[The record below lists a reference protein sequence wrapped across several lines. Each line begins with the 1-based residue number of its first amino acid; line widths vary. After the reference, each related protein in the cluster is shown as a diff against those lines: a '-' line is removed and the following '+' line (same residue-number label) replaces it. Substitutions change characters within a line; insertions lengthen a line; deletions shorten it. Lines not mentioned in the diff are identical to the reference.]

1 MVICFQKQPEIQHE
15 RKCPMSALTL
25 KIIALIS
32 MFIDH
37 AYDIGLIGQQLIM
50 DTFSLDVIS
59 SSPINEVISLL
70 GRIAFPI
77 FAFMVAEGARHTR
90 NIKKYI
96 LRLFIFA
103 LISEIPFDALHW
115 PVAFSKLPRFIG
127 FFRNT
132 NVLYTFA
139 LAVSGIALCN
149 LCRSRGKGRALQIAS
164 LAVPALLSVVL
175 STDYTI
181 FGVALVYAAYLP
193 GENRRVKF
201 AAMAGVLAV
210 LYLGYASYW
219 FTSLTM
225 NNVYEFGMACV
236 SLLLLWFYNGRRG
249 GWSGALSKWLFYIAY
264 PAHLALLALWRILT
278 NPLIIH

>member
-1 MVICFQKQPEIQHE
+1 
-15 RKCPMSALTL
+15 MSALAL

-32 MFIDH
+32 MLIDH
-37 AYDIGLIGQQLIM
+37 IITAQLFGQNTLMQWGLNMQTSYWVFDAIR
-50 DTFSLDVIS
+50 
-59 SSPINEVISLL
+59 LL

-90 NIKKYI
+90 NIKRYI
-96 LRLFIFA
+96 LRLFLFA

-115 PVAFSKLPRFIG
+115 PVAFSELPRFIS

-139 LAVSGIALCN
+139 LAVSGIALYN
-149 LCRSRGKGRALQIAS
+149 LCRSRSKGRALQIAS

-193 GENRRVKF
+193 DGNKRVRF
-201 AAMAGVLAV
+201 AAMAGVLAA
-210 LYLGYASYW
+210 LYLGYASDW

-225 NNVYEFGMACV
+225 YSVYEFGMACV
-236 SLLLLWFYNGRRG
+236 SLILLWFYNGRRG
-249 GWSGALSKWLFYIAY
+249 GRGGAFGKWLFYIAY

>member
-1 MVICFQKQPEIQHE
+1 
-15 RKCPMSALTL
+15 MSALTL

-32 MFIDH
+32 MLIDH
-37 AYDIGLIGQQLIM
+37 IITAEIFGQQTLM
-50 DTFSLDVIS
+50 DYFSPDLLTSFRIYTFIY
-59 SSPINEVISLL
+59 LL

-90 NIKKYI
+90 NIKRYI
-96 LRLFIFA
+96 LRLFLFA

-115 PVAFSKLPRFIG
+115 PVAFSELPRFIN

-139 LAVSGIALCN
+139 LAVSGVALYN
-149 LCRSRGKGRALQIAS
+149 LRRSRGKGQALQIAS

-175 STDYTI
+175 NTDYTV

-193 GENRRVKF
+193 GENKRVKF

-219 FTSLTM
+219 FTPLTM
-225 NNVYEFGMACV
+225 GNVYEFGMSCV
-236 SLLLLWFYNGRRG
+236 SLLLLWFYNERRG
-249 GWSGALSKWLFYIAY
+249 GRGGAFGKWLFYIAY

>member
-1 MVICFQKQPEIQHE
+1 MTCL
-15 RKCPMSALTL
+15 CL

-32 MFIDH
+32 MLIDH
-37 AYDIGLIGQQLIM
+37 IITAELLGQNILMQWGLSMQTSYWVFDAIR
-50 DTFSLDVIS
+50 
-59 SSPINEVISLL
+59 LL

-115 PVAFSKLPRFIG
+115 PVAFSVLPRFIS

-139 LAVSGIALCN
+139 LAVSGIALYN
-149 LCRSRGKGRALQIAS
+149 LCRSRSKGRALQIAS

-193 GENRRVKF
+193 GENKRVKF

-210 LYLGYASYW
+210 LYLGYASDW
-219 FTSLTM
+219 FTPLTM
-225 NNVYEFGMACV
+225 YNVYEFGMACV
-236 SLLLLWFYNGRRG
+236 SLILLWFYNGRRG
-249 GWSGALSKWLFYIAY
+249 GRGGALSKWLFYIAY

-278 NPLIIH
+278 NPLIVH

>member
-1 MVICFQKQPEIQHE
+1 MT
-15 RKCPMSALTL
+15 SLAL

-37 AYDIGLIGQQLIM
+37 LMGIGLFSQLTLM
-50 DTFSLDVIS
+50 EYFSLDLLTSHRICTF
-59 SSPINEVISLL
+59 IHLL
-70 GRIAFPI
+70 GRLAFPI

-90 NIKKYI
+90 SIKKYI
-96 LRLFIFA
+96 LRLFLFA

-115 PVAFSKLPRFIG
+115 PVAFSKLPRFIS

-132 NVLYTFA
+132 NVLYTFT
-139 LAVSGIALCN
+139 LAVSGIALYN
-149 LCRSRGKGRALQIAS
+149 LCRARGKGRALQIVS

-175 STDYTI
+175 NTDYTI

-193 GENRRVKF
+193 NENKRAKF

-210 LYLGYASYW
+210 LYLGYSSSW
-219 FTSLTM
+219 FTLFTID
-225 NNVYEFGMACV
+225 NVYEFGMACV
-236 SLLLLWFYNGRRG
+236 SLVLLWFYNGQRG
-249 GWSGALSKWLFYIAY
+249 GRGGALSKWLFYIAY

-278 NPLIIH
+278 NPLIIQ